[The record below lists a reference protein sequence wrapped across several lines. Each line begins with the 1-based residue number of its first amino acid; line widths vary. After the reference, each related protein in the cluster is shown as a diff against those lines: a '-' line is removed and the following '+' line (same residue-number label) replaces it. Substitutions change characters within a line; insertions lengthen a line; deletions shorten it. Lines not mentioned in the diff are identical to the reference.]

1 MSDVSAPQLQQSAPT
16 PQLQPASQAPAPA
29 APAVSSPPE
38 PTIGGN
44 RSDPA
49 PAAPVDGQSQPVEP
63 APKPEPA
70 PVDDWR
76 AKRAG
81 DDPKKLELLARY
93 QSEDDW
99 ANSWFEQ
106 KAALSKRA
114 EPVKLA
120 DNATP
125 EQIAE
130 YRKGLGVPE
139 VKADAEPAKFMEAYK
154 IKAPEGYE
162 MSDFEKGMVGDFA
175 KQAYAKGWSPAEVK
189 GATDFFFQQQTAAQ
203 QARNVVAADKQK
215 EWTAALKQEWGR
227 DFDAQVSAAE
237 SWLKQQFGDDQDG
250 YVALTRAEL
259 PNGGLLGDNPWFIK
273 TIAKLAAGDGFT
285 DQIEA
290 NAYESTGK
298 SLEQQQ
304 REIEGLFTTDRA
316 RYDEPKTQAML
327 DKIISLRLSRG
338 EIDES
343 GNPVRKRRSA

>member
-1 MSDVSAPQLQQSAPT
+1 
-16 PQLQPASQAPAPA
+16 
-29 APAVSSPPE
+29 
-38 PTIGGN
+38 
-44 RSDPA
+44 
-49 PAAPVDGQSQPVEP
+49 
-63 APKPEPA
+63 
-70 PVDDWR
+70 
-76 AKRAG
+76 
-81 DDPKKLELLARY
+81 
-93 QSEDDW
+93 
-99 ANSWFEQ
+99 
-106 KAALSKRA
+106 
-114 EPVKLA
+114 
-120 DNATP
+120 
-125 EQIAE
+125 
-130 YRKGLGVPE
+130 
-139 VKADAEPAKFMEAYK
+139 MEAYK